1 MYQKGRAW
9 IELNMN
15 HLAHNVK
22 ELSGLLP
29 EGSALMPVIK
39 ANAYGHGAILIARK
53 LQALGIVNF
62 AVASLTEAVA
72 LREAG
77 IEGQILIL
85 GYTHPKDFP
94 MLSRYDLTQ
103 TVVDS
108 FYAEMLNLFGKPVK
122 VHISIDTGMRRLG
135 ERSENEEAILSVW
148 QKENLIITGVFS
160 HLCVSDSLEESDVSF
175 TLKQFK
181 RFRQVVDFLHEN
193 GISGFSTHMQGS
205 YGLLN
210 YPEFQFNYVRVG
222 IALYGCLSNVS
233 DNIKA
238 QVCFKPVLTLKSRIQ
253 SIRSLLPGEAAGYG
267 LTYRTLE
274 TQTIAAVS
282 IGYADGFPRNLSG
295 KGHVLVHGCK
305 APIIGRICMDQL
317 LINISGIPQVL
328 PGDEVILIGQASS
341 GCFHASSGCRQEAI
355 TVEEMADLSGTIS
368 NEILSRLGE
377 RLERMVSP

>member
-1 MYQKGRAW
+1 MYQKSRAW

-29 EGSALMPVIK
+29 EGGALMPVVK
-39 ANAYGHGAILIARK
+39 ANAYGHGAILIAKNLQK
-53 LQALGIVNF
+53 LNISNF
-62 AVASLTEAVA
+62 AVASLPEAAA

-94 MLSRYDLTQ
+94 MLSRYNLTQ

-108 FYAEMLNLFGKPVK
+108 FYAQMLNSFGKPVK

-135 ERSENEEAILSVW
+135 ERSENEAAILSVW
-148 QKENLIITGVFS
+148 QNKNLIITGVFS
-160 HLCVSDSLEESDVSF
+160 HLCVSDSLETSDVAF
-175 TLKQFK
+175 TLKQFD
-181 RFRQVVDFLHEN
+181 RFRQVVAFLHEN

-210 YPEFQFNYVRVG
+210 YPEFHFDFARVG
-222 IALYGCLSNVS
+222 IALYGCLSNFS
-233 DNIKA
+233 DSIKA

-253 SIRSLLPGEAAGYG
+253 SIRLLLPGEAAGYG
-267 LTYRTLE
+267 LTYRTRE
-274 TQTIAAVS
+274 AQTIAAVS

-295 KGHVLVHGCK
+295 KGHVLVHDCK

-317 LINISGIPQVL
+317 LINISDIPHVL
-328 PGDEVILIGQASS
+328 PGDEVILIGHSQN
-341 GCFHASSGCRQEAI
+341 ETI
-355 TVEEMADLSGTIS
+355 TAEEMADLSGTIS
-368 NEILSRLGE
+368 NEFLSRLGQ
-377 RLERMVSP
+377 RLERIELID